1 MMTGVSVEDL
11 QDAILC
17 LSAEMDD
24 MECRFRTICGA
35 YARSEIVWTHAKKAL
50 QADVQDLKRT
60 QTEMMQV
67 VKRLLG
73 RINELEVKLQPLR
86 NDRITKNCPAYRP
99 GRRQREIEKQAMNC
113 QHNSTDISNANHA
126 LDKNAPIFVP
136 FQSAP
141 FVTGTEFGEGG
152 PSVSESDEVQR
163 QSSIFNECRPD
174 V

>member
-67 VKRLLG
+67 VKTTKMIKYIEL
-73 RINELEVKLQPLR
+73 NEESVKCHR
-86 NDRITKNCPAYRP
+86 Y
-99 GRRQREIEKQAMNC
+99 M
-113 QHNSTDISNANHA
+113 
-126 LDKNAPIFVP
+126 
-136 FQSAP
+136 
-141 FVTGTEFGEGG
+141 
-152 PSVSESDEVQR
+152 VQIG
-163 QSSIFNECRPD
+163 SSIGIY
-174 V
+174 VLK